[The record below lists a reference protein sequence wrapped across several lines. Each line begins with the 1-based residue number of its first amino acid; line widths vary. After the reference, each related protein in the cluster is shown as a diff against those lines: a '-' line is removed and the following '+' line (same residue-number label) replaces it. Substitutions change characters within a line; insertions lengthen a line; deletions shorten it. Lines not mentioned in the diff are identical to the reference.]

1 MVAIVILMIGMRLF
15 LRPRTFLNHLIIIK
29 LNARM
34 VCIVDTNM
42 VSTMHSSRIIW
53 DWSNKAVHPYIKPVL
68 SSRRNIV
75 IYCSNSLMAAA
86 NLRSYTTDKDKQGLI
101 YNDYCYREV
110 TQKRAADGGIFWR
123 CILRSCRGR
132 MKTDEDRTSVEYDG
146 GHNHQ
151 PDLNDVLV
159 REVKTRARKRAKLES
174 TPVPTIYR
182 QETAALA
189 ATPAAAVQM
198 PTFQSI
204 SHTLYRERRSMFPP
218 LPVTRD
224 ALILP
229 QRFQETTTGERF
241 LLKSSRHNRY
251 LIFASD
257 DNLRELCNAQVLSM
271 DGTFSSVPRIYQ
283 QLFTI
288 SALFDN
294 RLLPLV
300 YVLMSRK
307 TMSAYVRV
315 FKALKRSCQN
325 LGVQLQPDDLMTD
338 FETGL
343 IPAIQQEFPATRH
356 KGCHFHHC
364 QVKQLYSLM
373 LLSFRNSFR
382 HIVNLIV
389 IIKRI
394 ISKLDVI
401 V

>member
-1 MVAIVILMIGMRLF
+1 
-15 LRPRTFLNHLIIIK
+15 
-29 LNARM
+29 
-34 VCIVDTNM
+34 
-42 VSTMHSSRIIW
+42 
-53 DWSNKAVHPYIKPVL
+53 
-68 SSRRNIV
+68 
-75 IYCSNSLMAAA
+75 MAAA
-86 NLRSYTTDKDKQGLI
+86 NLRSYTTDKDKPGLI

-151 PDLNDVLV
+151 PDLNNVLV

-182 QETAALA
+182 QETATLA
-189 ATPAAAVQM
+189 ATPAAAAQM

-218 LPVTRD
+218 LPATRD
-224 ALILP
+224 ALVLP

-241 LLKSSRHNRY
+241 LLKSGRHNRY

-288 SALFDN
+288 SAFFDN

-307 TMSAYVRV
+307 TMSAYVRM
-315 FKALKRSCQN
+315 FQALKRSCQN

-364 QVKQLYSLM
+364 QVSN
-373 LLSFRNSFR
+373 FI
-382 HIVNLIV
+382 H
-389 IIKRI
+389 
-394 ISKLDVI
+394 
-401 V
+401 